1 MPEKSSYGQGMFSY
15 SLNFPLPS
23 PPPPPYFGS
32 SLRRSPTF
40 RPKERPA
47 TQVLTKWSWY
57 KVTVSAFLFSTFA
70 DRFLNNLSNE
80 LLDQYDTLIN
90 EPTNDWDIYY
100 WMTGAKET
108 PKVYE
113 NQVMELLK
121 KHARNENMESRI
133 RQPDLKF

>member
-1 MPEKSSYGQGMFSY
+1 MG
-15 SLNFPLPS
+15 
-23 PPPPPYFGS
+23 PPIPPYQKREGES
-32 SLRRSPTF
+32 TDVKRARLLYQSRKRGML
-40 RPKERPA
+40 ENG
-47 TQVLTKWSWY
+47 L
-57 KVTVSAFLFSTFA
+57 LLSTFA